1 MKEYEMPE
9 GMEVPDVLILANG
22 DFPSHPLVR
31 RWLTACPYVVC
42 CDGAA
47 DACIRWGRVPE
58 AIVGDGDSLSFEVK
72 ERYADRIHR
81 EEEQETNDLSKAF
94 RYCLSLGKKRVAIV
108 GATGKREDHT
118 LGNISLLVD
127 YMEQAEVSLLTDY
140 GIFVPIQADAVFRS
154 YCGQHVS
161 VFNFTAT
168 ELQGEGLVY
177 PLSAFTR
184 WWQGTLNEANS
195 HTFTIRTNGKVLVY
209 RTYGQDQV

>member
-1 MKEYEMPE
+1 MKEYELPE

-22 DFPSHPLVR
+22 DFPSHPLVL
-31 RWLTACPYVVC
+31 RWLSSCAYVVC

-58 AIVGDGDSLSFEVK
+58 AIVGDGDSLSSEVK

-81 EEEQETNDLSKAF
+81 EEEQDTNDLSKAF
-94 RYCLSLGKKRVAIV
+94 RYCLSQGKKRMAIV

-140 GIFVPIQADAVFRS
+140 GIFVPIQADACFRS
-154 YCGQHVS
+154 YRGQQVS
-161 VFNFTAT
+161 IFNFDAT
-168 ELQGEGLVY
+168 ELWAEGLVY
-177 PLSAFTR
+177 PLSVFTR
-184 WWQGTLNEANS
+184 WWQGTLNEAEGD
-195 HTFTIRTNGKVLVY
+195 TFALHTNGKVLIY
-209 RTYGQDQV
+209 RTY